1 MDSIPADLL
10 EIKYRFD
17 SWRASRKH
25 IREPIPH
32 DLRQDAA
39 RISRR
44 YPYSLVRN
52 TLKIDPRRFL
62 GSAQATRAVSR
73 KKPQNAFFKLRP
85 ADLSLQDVTVSS
97 SQHNFPYR
105 LQLERPDGSRLTLT
119 LPNLDTATLNSLCR
133 DFLRE

>member
-10 EIKYRFD
+10 EIKNRFD

-25 IREPIPH
+25 IREPIPR

-39 RISRR
+39 QISRR
-44 YPYSLVRN
+44 YPYSLIRN

-73 KKPQNAFFKLRP
+73 KKPQTAFFKLQP
-85 ADLSLQDVTVSS
+85 ADPTLLEAAVSS
-97 SQHNFPYR
+97 PHHHSGYR

-119 LPNLDTATLNSLCR
+119 LPILDTATLDSLCR
-133 DFLRE
+133 DFLRG